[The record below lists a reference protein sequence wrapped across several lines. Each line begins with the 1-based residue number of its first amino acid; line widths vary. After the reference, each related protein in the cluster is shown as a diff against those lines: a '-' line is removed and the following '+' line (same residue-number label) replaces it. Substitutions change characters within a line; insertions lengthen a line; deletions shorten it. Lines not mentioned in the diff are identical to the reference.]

1 MANLSYKASARTT
14 SSPWRSFNTS
24 LTENEFL
31 RRYILRGESIE
42 FSEDKNIKINET
54 HLELHSEFCL
64 ADNEAIEVSRRR
76 AMSHFLFI
84 FIFILLNPV

>member
-31 RRYILRGESIE
+31 KRYILRGESIE
-42 FSEDKNIKINET
+42 FPEDKNIKINDT

-76 AMSHFLFI
+76 AMSHF
-84 FIFILLNPV
+84 FILFLFLFY